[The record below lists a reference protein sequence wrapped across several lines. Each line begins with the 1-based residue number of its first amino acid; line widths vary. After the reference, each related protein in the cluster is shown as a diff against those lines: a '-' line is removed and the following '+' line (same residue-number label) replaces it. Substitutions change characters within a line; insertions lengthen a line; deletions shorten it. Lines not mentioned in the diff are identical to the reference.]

1 VKVSIVANR
10 KWKNPFYALLLP
22 TGMLF
27 CLTVTAYVVM
37 AFRAR
42 SVASSEAAHPLISW
56 LQTYGNRALL
66 IELAVLAVLTL
77 AAIATDSWW
86 ARDRPTDER
95 EA

>member
-1 VKVSIVANR
+1 MAHP

-37 AFRAR
+37 AFRGMNNLR
-42 SVASSEAAHPLISW
+42 SAASEGADHPLMGW

-66 IELAVLAVLTL
+66 IELTVLAVLTL

-86 ARDRPTDER
+86 AHKRVTDER